1 MATCKKI
8 KRLSERVCAGSLNK
22 KISVLDREIEVPVG
36 DSVDFDE
43 NFILIKDTWA
53 MVQTVA
59 GKVFFDNSNIDKSI
73 THEWYIRYIAGI
85 EITAEHWV
93 LYNTNFFKIINVEN
107 LDEANRFLLLRT
119 TERGESTK
127 KVNFA

>member
-8 KRLSERVCAGSLNK
+8 VRLSERVCAGSLNK
-22 KISVLDREIEVPVG
+22 KISILTRDIVPPAG
-36 DSVDFDE
+36 DDVDFDE
-43 NFILIKDTWA
+43 QFVVAKNVWA
-53 MVQTVA
+53 MIETVA
-59 GKVFFDNSNIDKSI
+59 GKVFFDGSNTDKSI
-73 THEWYIRYIAGI
+73 THNFYIRYIPTI

-93 LYNTNFFKIINVEN
+93 LYNDNHFRIVNVEN

-119 TERGESTK
+119 TERGTQTK